1 MSTLFTGKPVHWLAV
16 VHSTNLYAMNQ
27 VKNGKSADGS
37 VYATHVQ
44 TQGRGQ
50 TGNKWLTRHRQ
61 NLTFSVVYE
70 PLFLAATEQFY
81 LNMAVCIA
89 ISNFL
94 KKELNINAQV
104 KWPNDIYVDYEKI
117 AGILI
122 ENTLRGSNLSHTVI
136 GVGLNVNQEVFD
148 EEVKNPTSVKLLT
161 GVDYVLEDLLER
173 FLPFMEAEYLLL
185 KARRFEDLYQRY
197 ISNLLF
203 YMEERVFTANNEAF
217 MGTITGINAD
227 GRLIINTRAGNRL
240 FAFKEVA
247 FVV

>member
-1 MSTLFTGKPVHWLAV
+1 MPTLFTGKPVHWLEVA
-16 VHSTNLYAMNQ
+16 HSTNLYAINQ
-27 VKNGKSADGS
+27 VKNNAATDGS

-70 PLFLAATEQFY
+70 PTFLAATEQFY
-81 LNMAVCIA
+81 LNMAVCLA

-94 KKELNINAQV
+94 CNEYGINAQV
-104 KWPNDIYVDYEKI
+104 KWPNDIYVDYDKI

-122 ENTLRGSNLSHTVI
+122 ENTLRGMHLSHTII
-136 GVGLNVNQEVFD
+136 GIGLNVNQEVFD
-148 EEVKNPTSVKLLT
+148 EEVKNPTSIKLLK
-161 GVDYVLEDLLER
+161 GKEYVLEDMLEE
-173 FLPFMEAEYLLL
+173 FLPYLEAEYLLL

-197 ISNLLF
+197 IANLLF
-203 YMEERVFTANNEAF
+203 YMEERVFTAEGQAF
-217 MGTITGINAD
+217 LGTITGVNSE
-227 GRLIINTRAGNRL
+227 GRLIINTREGNRL

>member
-1 MSTLFTGKPVHWLAV
+1 MSTLFTGKPVHWLEV

-27 VKNGKSADGS
+27 VKNGSATDGS

-70 PLFLAATEQFY
+70 PQFLAATEQFY

-94 KKELNINAQV
+94 KKELGIPAQV

-136 GVGLNVNQEVFD
+136 GIGLNVNQEVFD

-161 GVDYVLEDLLER
+161 GHDYVLEDLLEQ
-173 FLPFMEAEYLLL
+173 FLPYLEVEYLLL
-185 KARRFEDLYQRY
+185 KARRFEELYQRY

-203 YMEERVFTANNEAF
+203 YMEERVFTAADEAF
-217 MGTITGINAD
+217 MGTITGVNAD
-227 GRLIINTRAGNRL
+227 GRLVINTRAGNRL
-240 FAFKEVA
+240 FAFKEVG